1 MTFNTNL
8 KIKNMK
14 KFNFQLSIFLFATLL
29 VNAAF
34 AQEKQIPEKG
44 ERIIMVKK
52 TTDENGKER
61 VETITEKNGETVV
74 KITVD
79 GESVANEDLNGDELV
94 VFKSGKKTYFLR
106 EVEKG
111 VDNIDLVFQELEVKL
126 NDVQIPDVRLGVA
139 EADEMNDGEGE
150 LGVSLREVET
160 EENGKQVKIVDIFE
174 AGAAE
179 EAGLQKGD
187 IITAIDGKKVKSLS
201 QLMHLI
207 KANEPGE
214 SIVIQYLRDGELG
227 ETTATLQASKNKN
240 ALIFGNGDTRIEWD
254 NEGGISWNGDEN
266 FKIKFPI
273 FDNKGEMGMT
283 LGEANDDG
291 VSIKSVETES
301 AAAEA
306 GLQKGDIITEINGK
320 KIKSAAALLKA
331 LEGKKDGEELDV
343 KYLRKG
349 EMKRTT
355 VTLKKS
361 NNIFLFKGE
370 DQEIKWEGGDNNWNF
385 NWIEEDGKS
394 SMGVLF
400 GEAADEGVKIEGIIK
415 NSGAEE
421 AGLESGDIVTKV
433 DGERVQSAAE
443 IKMILKDKQAGD
455 VVEVMYLRDETENT
469 VNITLGSKKVMLK
482 KPKDVE
488 TIFGNKDNKEGKEQ
502 IEMYEE
508 VETPKVAAENRLEF
522 SQLDMYPNPNQGA
535 FTLNFEI
542 EAGAITIR
550 IKDVDGK
557 EVYTE
562 EIPDFN
568 GIFSDRI
575 DISEHPSGVY
585 FLIIEQ
591 GDKKMIKKVIYN

>member
-1 MTFNTNL
+1 
-8 KIKNMK
+8 
-14 KFNFQLSIFLFATLL
+14 
-29 VNAAF
+29 
-34 AQEKQIPEKG
+34 
-44 ERIIMVKK
+44 
-52 TTDENGKER
+52 
-61 VETITEKNGETVV
+61 
-74 KITVD
+74 
-79 GESVANEDLNGDELV
+79 
-94 VFKSGKKTYFLR
+94 
-106 EVEKG
+106 
-111 VDNIDLVFQELEVKL
+111 
-126 NDVQIPDVRLGVA
+126 
-139 EADEMNDGEGE
+139 
-150 LGVSLREVET
+150 
-160 EENGKQVKIVDIFE
+160 
-174 AGAAE
+174 
-179 EAGLQKGD
+179 
-187 IITAIDGKKVKSLS
+187 
-201 QLMHLI
+201 
-207 KANEPGE
+207 
-214 SIVIQYLRDGELG
+214 
-227 ETTATLQASKNKN
+227 
-240 ALIFGNGDTRIEWD
+240 
-254 NEGGISWNGDEN
+254 
-266 FKIKFPI
+266 
-273 FDNKGEMGMT
+273 
-283 LGEANDDG
+283 
-291 VSIKSVETES
+291 
-301 AAAEA
+301 
-306 GLQKGDIITEINGK
+306 
-320 KIKSAAALLKA
+320 
-331 LEGKKDGEELDV
+331 
-343 KYLRKG
+343 
-349 EMKRTT
+349 
-355 VTLKKS
+355 
-361 NNIFLFKGE
+361 
-370 DQEIKWEGGDNNWNF
+370 
-385 NWIEEDGKS
+385 
-394 SMGVLF
+394 MGVLV